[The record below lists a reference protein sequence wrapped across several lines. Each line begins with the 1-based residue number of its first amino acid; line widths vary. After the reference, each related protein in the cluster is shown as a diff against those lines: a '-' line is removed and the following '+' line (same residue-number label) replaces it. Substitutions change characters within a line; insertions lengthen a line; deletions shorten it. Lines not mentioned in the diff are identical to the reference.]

1 MSDQVKLAP
10 GTKREVA
17 LFSAATGK
25 AQKDLLGEAWAE
37 YRERHADE
45 LREGLRWAQDVLV
58 DPGEA
63 SVQAS
68 GMSEEDLGGLRSA
81 FDE

>member
-10 GTKREVA
+10 RTKREVA
-17 LFSAATGK
+17 LFSAATGR
-25 AQKDLLGEAWAE
+25 AQKDLIGEAWAE
-37 YRERHADE
+37 YRAHHADE
-45 LREGLRWAQDVLV
+45 LREGLQWAQDVLA

-68 GMSEEDLGGLRSA
+68 AMSEEDIGELRSA

>member
-1 MSDQVKLAP
+1 VSDQVKLEP
-10 GTKREVA
+10 RTKREVA

-25 AQKDLLGEAWAE
+25 AQKALLGEAWAE

-45 LREGLRWAQDVLV
+45 LREGLQWAQDALAN
-58 DPGEA
+58 PAEA
-63 SVQAS
+63 AVQAS
-68 GMSEEDLGGLRSA
+68 GMSAEDIDDVRSA

>member
-1 MSDQVKLAP
+1 VSDQVKLEP
-10 GTKREVA
+10 RTKREVA

-25 AQKDLLGEAWAE
+25 AQKALLGEAWAE

-45 LREGLRWAQDVLV
+45 LREGLQWAQDALAN
-58 DPGEA
+58 PAEA
-63 SVQAS
+63 AFQAS
-68 GMSEEDLGGLRSA
+68 GMSVEDIDDVRSA

>member
-1 MSDQVKLAP
+1 VSDQVKLARR
-10 GTKREVA
+10 TKREVA

-25 AQKDLLGEAWAE
+25 AQKDLIGEAWAE
-37 YRERHADE
+37 YRARHADE
-45 LREGLRWAQDVLV
+45 LREGLRWAHDVLT

-68 GMSEEDLGGLRSA
+68 GMSEEDIDELRSA